1 MNVFLTGHTGFKGA
15 WMVLYLKSLGY
26 KVHGYSNFV
35 DPNSLFSLGN
45 FETLCDSHNI
55 GDVRDLSFLT
65 TSIARARPD
74 VVIHFAAQ
82 SLVLE
87 SYRNPANTFETNVN
101 GTLNTLIASSSVDS
115 VKKTLI
121 ITTDKVYRN
130 DGRLAGYNEDDDL
143 GGTDPYSKSKSMADK
158 ITQYWSSM
166 NPDEDIAIA
175 RAGNVIGGGD
185 VGKERIMPELVGGFT
200 TGKQVELR
208 NPLALRPWQYVLDCL
223 SGYLCLIDR
232 PKTVGY
238 ENIWNFGPD
247 QEDRYSVSDLYT
259 ETASYFN
266 NIPQYPKTNSSAFFE
281 QQNLSL
287 DSTKARSLLKW
298 KNKFDFKE
306 TVYQTVLWYKEL
318 YSGKDMLAISNN
330 SLEFFLQKS

>member
-15 WMVLYLKSLGY
+15 WMVLYLKSLGH
-26 KVHGYSNFV
+26 KVHGYSNLV

-45 FETLCDSHNI
+45 FEALCDSHNI
-55 GDVRDLSFLT
+55 GDVRNLRFLT
-65 TSIARARPD
+65 ATLAKARPD

-82 SLVLE
+82 SLVLQ
-87 SYRNPANTFETNVN
+87 SYRDPANTFETNIN
-101 GTLNTLIASSSVDS
+101 GTLNTLIAASSVDS

-130 DGRLAGYNEDDDL
+130 DGRLEGYKEDDDL
-143 GGTDPYSKSKSMADK
+143 GGTDPYSKSKSIAD
-158 ITQYWSSM
+158 QMSQFWSAM
-166 NPDEDIAIA
+166 NPREDIAIA

-185 VGKERIMPELVGGFT
+185 IGKERLMPELIAGFA
-200 TGKQVELR
+200 TGRPVKLR

-232 PKTVGY
+232 PKILGH
-238 ENIWNFGPD
+238 ENIWNFGPNE
-247 QEDRYSVSDLYT
+247 EDRYSVLDLYN

-266 NIPQYPKTNSSAFFE
+266 NISHDPKTNSSKFFE
-281 QQNLSL
+281 PQNLTL

-298 KNKFDFKE
+298 KNRFDFKE
-306 TVYQTVLWYKEL
+306 TVHQTVKWYKDL
-318 YSGKDMLAISNN
+318 HSGKDILAISNY